1 LGEFLKYKSSERFG
15 RLFKKK
21 TKICLKLD
29 YINVSWVTF
38 WAIFWNPLGDFFSD
52 KFGHPGSGVA
62 LGTPSSSLLPVARH
76 GFDFR
81 LFFST

>member
-1 LGEFLKYKSSERFG
+1 MTRLTFLKE
-15 RLFKKK
+15 KKL
-21 TKICLKLD
+21 CLKMIKCGLGHILGD
-29 YINVSWVTF
+29 F
-38 WAIFWNPLGDFFSD
+38 RNPLGDFFSD